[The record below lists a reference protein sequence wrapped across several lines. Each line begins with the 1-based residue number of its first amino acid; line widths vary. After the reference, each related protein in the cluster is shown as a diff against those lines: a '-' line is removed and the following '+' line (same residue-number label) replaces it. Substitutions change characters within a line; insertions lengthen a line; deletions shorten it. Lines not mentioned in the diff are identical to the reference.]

1 VRFLYTQS
9 CRHNIKGDLMNFLT
23 KMSIAQKLFLIPIIG
38 TVGFLIYLGITT
50 ATALK
55 NVDLLENV
63 IEVQYPALD
72 VTKSALVKME
82 NVKDTLSS
90 AVTTGDMETLE
101 NAETYVKETQA
112 MLRNIKSIDP
122 SLSAEINDITKSFN
136 DYYSLAFDV
145 SKSMIDGTADYAKLG
160 VLSTTMNNNYD
171 NAFKNLTKFR
181 EVRTKTFQTDIQKAS
196 DSGQSTVVIGGV
208 MALLTIILLF
218 ATAVPIVNGIKGSIV
233 QVVNSLKDI
242 AQEDG
247 DLTVRIIST
256 NQDEIGDLVHWFN
269 QFMEKLQGVVKDIVN
284 ASLPLSQLAQNLN
297 QLTDDTNKTIDVQQ
311 RSASQAKTA
320 VDEMSSSVSAVAESA
335 AEAASAAGDASSAA
349 DDGQKVVN
357 HTVQSIQELAANV
370 QDTAEV
376 IRKLEDDSNQ
386 VGVVLDVIKG
396 IAEQT
401 NLLALNAAIEAARA
415 GEQGRGFAVV
425 ADEVRTLAS
434 RTQQSTEQIQKTIEQ
449 LQNAARSA
457 VNVMAKGTEQAT
469 TSVETANKAGA
480 SLAVI
485 TETIN
490 RITSMNDQIARSTG
504 DQQNVARIISNNV
517 DEIHSRTEETAAS
530 SKELASVSSELAQLA
545 KHLEGIAKQFK
556 V

>member
-1 VRFLYTQS
+1 
-9 CRHNIKGDLMNFLT
+9 MNFLT
-23 KMSIAQKLFLIPIIG
+23 KFSIAQKLFLIPIIG

-50 ATALK
+50 STALK
-55 NVDLLENV
+55 NVDLLKNV

-72 VTKSALVKME
+72 VTKTALVKME
-82 NVKDTLSS
+82 KVKESLTS
-90 AVTTGDMETLE
+90 AVTTADEETLE
-101 NAETYVKETQA
+101 NAQNYAKETQA
-112 MLRNIKSIDP
+112 LLQDIKTIDAK
-122 SLSAEINDITKSFN
+122 LSTEINSILKSFN
-136 DYYSLAFDV
+136 DYYSLAFSV
-145 SKSMIDGTADYAKLG
+145 SKSMIDGTADYSKLG
-160 VLSTTMNNNYD
+160 EQSATMNNNYD
-171 NAFKNLTKFR
+171 SAFKNLTNFKD
-181 EVRTKTFQTDIQKAS
+181 VRTKAFQTDIQEAS
-196 DSGQSTVVIGGV
+196 DRGRSTIIIGGL

-218 ATAVPIVNGIKGSIV
+218 ATAVPIVSGIKGSIV

-247 DLTVRIIST
+247 DLTVRIKSK

-311 RSASQAKTA
+311 HSAGQAKTA
-320 VDEMSSSVSAVAESA
+320 VDEMSNSVSAVAESA
-335 AEAASAAGDASSAA
+335 AEAASAAGDASTAA
-349 DDGQKVVN
+349 EDGQNVVN
-357 HTVQSIQELAANV
+357 HTVLNIQELAANV
-370 QDTAEV
+370 EETAEV

-386 VGVVLDVIKG
+386 VAIVLDVIKG
-396 IAEQT
+396 IADQT

-425 ADEVRTLAS
+425 ADEVRTLAK
-434 RTQQSTEQIQKTIEQ
+434 RTQQSTEQIQTTIEQ

-457 VNVMAKGTEQAT
+457 VSVMAKGTEQAT

-485 TETIN
+485 TETIS
-490 RITSMNDQIARSTG
+490 RITSMNDQIARATG
-504 DQQNVARIISNNV
+504 EQQNVARTISNNV

-530 SKELASVSSELAQLA
+530 SKELASVSAELAQLA
-545 KHLEGIAKQFK
+545 QHLEGIAKQFK

>member
-1 VRFLYTQS
+1 MSYYTQS
-9 CRHNIKGDLMNFLT
+9 RKHNIKGDLMNFLT

-72 VTKSALVKME
+72 LTKSALVKME
-82 NVKDTLSS
+82 NVKVTLSS

-101 NAETYVKETQA
+101 SALNYAKETQT
-112 MLRNIKSIDP
+112 MLQNIKSIDP
-122 SLSAEINDITKSFN
+122 DLSAKINDILKSFN

-145 SKSMIDGTADYAKLG
+145 SKSMIEGTADYAKLG

-171 NAFKNLTKFR
+171 NAFENLTKFR
-181 EVRTKTFQTDIQKAS
+181 EVRTKAFQTDIQKAS

-208 MALLTIILLF
+208 MAILTIILLF

-297 QLTDDTNKTIDVQQ
+297 QLTDDTNKTIDIQQ

-320 VDEMSSSVSAVAESA
+320 VDEMSNSVSAVAESA

-349 DDGQKVVN
+349 DDGQTVVN

-457 VNVMAKGTEQAT
+457 VDVMAKGTEQAT

-485 TETIN
+485 TETIS

>member
-1 VRFLYTQS
+1 
-9 CRHNIKGDLMNFLT
+9 MNFLT
-23 KMSIAQKLFLIPIIG
+23 KMSIGQKLFLIPIIG

-63 IEVQYPALD
+63 IDVQYPALD

-82 NVKDTLSS
+82 KVKETLTS
-90 AVTTGDMETLE
+90 AVTTADEETLE
-101 NAETYVKETQA
+101 NAQSYAKETQA
-112 MLRNIKSIDP
+112 LLQEIKSIDP
-122 SLSAEINDITKSFN
+122 KLSTEINGILDSFN
-136 DYYSLAFDV
+136 DYYNLAFSV

-160 VLSTTMNNNYD
+160 ELSSTMNDNYD
-171 NAFKNLTKFR
+171 DAVKHLANFKD
-181 EVRTKTFQTDIQKAS
+181 VRTKAFQTDIRDAS
-196 DSGQSTVVIGGV
+196 DSGQSTVLIGGV

-218 ATAVPIVNGIKGSIV
+218 ATAIPIVSGIKGSIV

-247 DLTVRIIST
+247 DLTVRISSK

-269 QFMEKLQGVVKDIVN
+269 QFMEKLQGVVTDIVN

-311 RSASQAKTA
+311 RSATQAKTA
-320 VDEMSSSVSAVAESA
+320 VDEMSSSVRAVAESA
-335 AEAASAAGDASSAA
+335 AEAASAAGDASTAA
-349 DDGQKVVN
+349 EDGQSVVN
-357 HTVQSIQELAANV
+357 HTVLSIQELAANV
-370 QDTAEV
+370 EETAKV
-376 IRKLEDDSNQ
+376 IGQLEDDSNQ
-386 VGVVLDVIKG
+386 VAVVLDVIKG
-396 IAEQT
+396 IADQT

-425 ADEVRTLAS
+425 ADEVRTLAK
-434 RTQQSTEQIQKTIEQ
+434 RTQQSTEQIQTTIEQ
-449 LQNAARSA
+449 LQNAAHSA
-457 VNVMAKGTEQAT
+457 VSVMAKGTEQAT
-469 TSVETANKAGA
+469 SSVETANKAGA
-480 SLAVI
+480 SLTVI

-504 DQQNVARIISNNV
+504 EQQNVAKTISNNV
-517 DEIHSRTEETAAS
+517 DEIHHRTEETATS
-530 SKELASVSSELAQLA
+530 SKNIASVSSELAQLA
-545 KHLEGIAKQFK
+545 QHLEGITKQFK

>member
-1 VRFLYTQS
+1 
-9 CRHNIKGDLMNFLT
+9 MNFLT
-23 KMSIAQKLFLIPIIG
+23 KMSIAQKLFMIPIIG

-82 NVKDTLSS
+82 KVKETLTS
-90 AVTTGDMETLE
+90 AVTTADEETLE
-101 NAETYVKETQA
+101 NAQNYAKETQA
-112 MLRNIKSIDP
+112 LLQNIKSIDP
-122 SLSAEINDITKSFN
+122 KLSTEINGILDSFN
-136 DYYSLAFDV
+136 DYYNLAFSV

-160 VLSTTMNNNYD
+160 ELSSTMNNNYD
-171 NAFKNLTKFR
+171 DAVKNLTNFKD
-181 EVRTKTFQTDIQKAS
+181 VRTKAFQTDIRDAS

-218 ATAVPIVNGIKGSIV
+218 ATAIPIVSGIKGSIV

-247 DLTVRIIST
+247 DLTVRIKSN

-269 QFMEKLQGVVKDIVN
+269 QFMEKLQGVVTDIVN

-297 QLTDDTNKTIDVQQ
+297 QLTEDTNKTIDVQQ
-311 RSASQAKTA
+311 RSATQAKTA
-320 VDEMSSSVSAVAESA
+320 VDEMSSSVRAVAESA
-335 AEAASAAGDASSAA
+335 AEAASAAGDASTAA
-349 DDGQKVVN
+349 DDGQSVVN
-357 HTVQSIQELAANV
+357 HTVLSIQALAANV
-370 QDTAEV
+370 EETAKV
-376 IRKLEDDSNQ
+376 IGKLEDDSNQ
-386 VGVVLDVIKG
+386 VAVVLDVIKG
-396 IAEQT
+396 IADQT

-425 ADEVRTLAS
+425 ADEVRTLAK
-434 RTQQSTEQIQKTIEQ
+434 RTQQSTEQIQTTIEQ
-449 LQNAARSA
+449 LQNAAHSA
-457 VNVMAKGTEQAT
+457 VSVMAKGTEQAT
-469 TSVETANKAGA
+469 SSVETANKAGA

-504 DQQNVARIISNNV
+504 EQQNVAKTISNNV
-517 DEIHSRTEETAAS
+517 DEIYHRTEETATS
-530 SKELASVSSELAQLA
+530 SKNIASVSSELAQLA
-545 KHLEGIAKQFK
+545 QHLEGITKQFK

>member
-1 VRFLYTQS
+1 MS
-9 CRHNIKGDLMNFLT
+9 FLT

-63 IEVQYPALD
+63 IEIQYPALD
-72 VTKSALVKME
+72 VTKNALVNME
-82 NVKDTLSS
+82 KVKETLIS
-90 AVTTGDMETLE
+90 AVTTDDEETLE
-101 NAETYVKETQA
+101 NAQNYAKETQV
-112 MLRNIKSIDP
+112 LLQNIKSIAP
-122 SLSAEINDITKSFN
+122 NLSAEINSILKSFN
-136 DYYSLAFDV
+136 DYYSSAFNV

-160 VLSTTMNNNYD
+160 ELSTTMNKNYD
-171 NAFKNLTKFR
+171 NAFKDLTNFKD
-181 EVRTKTFQTDIQKAS
+181 VRTKAFQTDIQEAS
-196 DSGQSTVVIGGV
+196 DSGESTVIIGGV
-208 MALLTIILLF
+208 MALMTIILLF
-218 ATAVPIVNGIKGSIV
+218 ATAVPIVSGIKGSIV

-247 DLTVRIIST
+247 DLTVRIKSN

-297 QLTDDTNKTIDVQQ
+297 KLTDDTNKTIDVQQ
-311 RSASQAKTA
+311 HSAGQAKTA
-320 VDEMSSSVSAVAESA
+320 VDDMSHSVSAVAASA
-335 AEAASAAGDASSAA
+335 AEAASAAGDASTAA
-349 DDGQKVVN
+349 EDGQSVVN
-357 HTVQSIQELAANV
+357 HTVLSIQELAANV
-370 QDTAEV
+370 EDTAEV

-457 VNVMAKGTEQAT
+457 VSVMAKGTEQAT

-490 RITSMNDQIARSTG
+490 RITSMNDQIARATG
-504 DQQNVARIISNNV
+504 EQQNVARIISNNV
-517 DEIHSRTEETAAS
+517 DDIHSRTEETAAS
-530 SKELASVSSELAQLA
+530 SKELASVGAELAQLA
-545 KHLEGIAKQFK
+545 QHLEGIAKQFK

>member
-1 VRFLYTQS
+1 
-9 CRHNIKGDLMNFLT
+9 MNFLT

-72 VTKSALVKME
+72 LTKAALVKME
-82 NVKDTLSS
+82 KVKETLSS
-90 AVTTGDMETLE
+90 AVTTGDEETLS
-101 NAETYVKETQA
+101 NAQTYDEETQT
-112 MLRNIKSIDP
+112 LLQNIKSIDP
-122 SLSAEINDITKSFN
+122 KLSSEINAILKSFN
-136 DYYSLAFDV
+136 NYYSLAFNV

-160 VLSTTMNNNYD
+160 ELSKTMNDNYD
-171 NAFKNLTKFR
+171 SAFKNLTDFKDI
-181 EVRTKTFQTDIQKAS
+181 RTKAFQKDIQDAS

-208 MALLTIILLF
+208 MALLTIVLLF
-218 ATAVPIVNGIKGSIV
+218 ATAIPIVNGIKGSIV

-311 RSASQAKTA
+311 RSAGQAKTA
-320 VDEMSSSVSAVAESA
+320 VDEMSTSVSAVAESA
-335 AEAASAAGDASSAA
+335 AEAASAAGDASTAA
-349 DDGQKVVN
+349 DDGQAVVN
-357 HTVQSIQELAANV
+357 HTVLSIQELAANV
-370 QDTAEV
+370 EDTAEV

-386 VGVVLDVIKG
+386 VAVVLDVIKG
-396 IAEQT
+396 IADQT

-415 GEQGRGFAVV
+415 GEYGRGFAVV
-425 ADEVRTLAS
+425 ADEVRTLAK
-434 RTQQSTEQIQKTIEQ
+434 RTQQSTEQIQTTIEQ

-457 VNVMAKGTEQAT
+457 VSVMAKGTEQAT

-480 SLAVI
+480 SLTVI

-504 DQQNVARIISNNV
+504 EQQNVARTISNNV
-517 DEIHSRTEETAAS
+517 DEIHHRTEETSNS
-530 SKELASVSSELAQLA
+530 SQKLASVSLELAQLA
-545 KHLEGIAKQFK
+545 QHLEGITKQFK

>member
-1 VRFLYTQS
+1 
-9 CRHNIKGDLMNFLT
+9 MNFLT
-23 KMSIAQKLFLIPIIG
+23 KMSIAQKLFFIPIIG

-82 NVKDTLSS
+82 SVKDTLSS

-101 NAETYVKETQA
+101 NAKTYVKETQD
-112 MLRNIKSIDP
+112 MLQNIKSIDP
-122 SLSAEINDITKSFN
+122 DLSAEINGILKSFN
-136 DYYSLAFDV
+136 NYYRLAFDV
-145 SKSMIDGTADYAKLG
+145 SKSMIDGTADYSKLG
-160 VLSTTMNNNYD
+160 QLSTTMNDNYD
-171 NAFKNLTKFR
+171 NAFENLTKFR
-181 EVRTKTFQTDIQKAS
+181 EVRTKAFQTDIQKAS
-196 DSGQSTVVIGGV
+196 DSGQSTVVIGGI

-311 RSASQAKTA
+311 RAANQAKTA
-320 VDEMSSSVSAVAESA
+320 VDEMSNSVSAVAESA
-335 AEAASAAGDASSAA
+335 AEAANAAGDASSAA
-349 DDGQKVVN
+349 DDGQEVVN

-376 IRKLEDDSNQ
+376 IRKLEADSNQ

-457 VNVMAKGTEQAT
+457 VSVMAKGTEQAI

-480 SLAVI
+480 SLTVI
-485 TETIN
+485 TETIS

-504 DQQNVARIISNNV
+504 DQQNVARTISNNV
-517 DEIHSRTEETAAS
+517 DEIHGRTEETAAS
-530 SKELASVSSELAQLA
+530 SKKLASVSSELAQLA

>member
-1 VRFLYTQS
+1 MS
-9 CRHNIKGDLMNFLT
+9 FLT
-23 KMSIAQKLFLIPIIG
+23 RMSIAQKLFLIPIIG
-38 TVGFLIYLGITT
+38 TVGFLVYLGITT

-72 VTKSALVKME
+72 ITKSALVKME
-82 NVKDTLSS
+82 KVKETLTS
-90 AVTTGDMETLE
+90 AVTTADEDTLE
-101 NAETYVKETQA
+101 NAQTYAQDTQT
-112 MLRNIKSIDP
+112 MLQNIKSIDP
-122 SLSAEINDITKSFN
+122 NLSAQINRILKSFN
-136 DYYSLAFDV
+136 DYYKLAFDV
-145 SKSMIDGTADYAKLG
+145 SQSMINGTADYSKLG
-160 VLSTTMNNNYD
+160 ELSTTMNSSYD
-171 NAFKNLTKFR
+171 NAFENLTTFKD
-181 EVRTKTFQTDIQKAS
+181 VRTKAFQTDIQEAS
-196 DSGQSTVVIGGV
+196 DSGQSTVVIGGI
-208 MALLTIILLF
+208 MALMTIILLF
-218 ATAVPIVNGIKGSIV
+218 ATAIPIVNGIKGSIV

-247 DLTVRIIST
+247 DLTVRIISN
-256 NQDEIGDLVHWFN
+256 NQDEIGDLVNWFN

-297 QLTDDTNKTIDVQQ
+297 QLTDDTNKTIDIQQ
-311 RSASQAKTA
+311 RSAGQAKTA
-320 VDEMSSSVSAVAESA
+320 VDEMRHSVSAVAESA
-335 AEAASAAGDASSAA
+335 SEAARAAGNASNAAGD
-349 DDGQKVVN
+349 GQAVVN

-370 QDTAEV
+370 EDTAEV
-376 IRKLEDDSNQ
+376 IRKLEADSNQ

-434 RTQQSTEQIQKTIEQ
+434 RTQQSTEQIQKTIQQ

-457 VNVMAKGTEQAT
+457 VSVMARGTEQAV
-469 TSVETANKAGA
+469 TSVATANKAGA
-480 SLAVI
+480 SLTVI
-485 TETIN
+485 TETIG
-490 RITSMNDQIARSTG
+490 RITSMNDQIALSTG
-504 DQQNVARIISNNV
+504 NQQNVARTISNNV
-517 DEIHSRTEETAAS
+517 DEIHSRTQETAAS

-545 KHLEGIAKQFK
+545 QHLEGIAKQFK

>member
-1 VRFLYTQS
+1 
-9 CRHNIKGDLMNFLT
+9 MNFLT

-72 VTKSALVKME
+72 ETKSALVKME
-82 NVKDTLSS
+82 KVKETLSS
-90 AVTTGDMETLE
+90 AVTTGDEETLE
-101 NAETYVKETQA
+101 NAQNYAKETQA
-112 MLRNIKSIDP
+112 MLQNIKTIDP
-122 SLSAEINDITKSFN
+122 NLSTDINSILKSFN
-136 DYYSLAFDV
+136 DYYSLAFKV

-160 VLSTTMNNNYD
+160 ELSTTMNNNYD
-171 NAFKNLTKFR
+171 DAVKHLANFKDM
-181 EVRTKTFQTDIQKAS
+181 RTKAFQTDIQEAS
-196 DSGQSTVVIGGV
+196 DRGQSTVIIGSI

-218 ATAVPIVNGIKGSIV
+218 ATAIPIVRGIKGSIV

-247 DLTVRIIST
+247 DLTVRIKSN

-311 RSASQAKTA
+311 RSAGQAKTA
-320 VDEMSSSVSAVAESA
+320 VDEMTHSVIAVAESA
-335 AEAASAAGDASSAA
+335 AEAANAAGDASTAA
-349 DDGQKVVN
+349 EDGQAVVN
-357 HTVQSIQELAANV
+357 HTVLSIQELAANV
-370 QDTAEV
+370 EDTAEV
-376 IRKLEDDSNQ
+376 IRKLEADSNQ

-396 IAEQT
+396 IADQT

-425 ADEVRTLAS
+425 ADEVRTLAK
-434 RTQQSTEQIQKTIEQ
+434 RTQQSTEQIQTTIEQ

-469 TSVETANKAGA
+469 NSVETANKAGA

-490 RITSMNDQIARSTG
+490 RITSMNDQIARATG
-504 DQQNVARIISNNV
+504 EQQNVARTISNSV
-517 DEIHSRTEETAAS
+517 DEIHGRTEETAAS
-530 SKELASVSSELAQLA
+530 SKELASVGSELAKLA
-545 KHLEGIAKQFK
+545 LHLEGIAKQFK

>member
-1 VRFLYTQS
+1 
-9 CRHNIKGDLMNFLT
+9 MNFLT

-38 TVGFLIYLGITT
+38 TVGFLIYLAITT
-50 ATALK
+50 STALK

-72 VTKSALVKME
+72 VTKNALVKME
-82 NVKDTLSS
+82 KVKETLTS
-90 AVTTGDMETLE
+90 AVTTADEETLE
-101 NAETYVKETQA
+101 NAQTYAKETQT
-112 MLRNIKSIDP
+112 LLQNIKSIDP
-122 SLSAEINDITKSFN
+122 NLSADINGILKSFN
-136 DYYSLAFDV
+136 DYYNLAFDV
-145 SKSMIDGTADYAKLG
+145 SKSMIDGTADYSKLG
-160 VLSTTMNNNYD
+160 QLSTTMNNNYD
-171 NAFKNLTKFR
+171 SAFKNLTNFKD
-181 EVRTKTFQTDIQKAS
+181 VRTKAFQTDIQEAS
-196 DSGQSTVVIGGV
+196 DSGQSTVVIGGI

-247 DLTVRIIST
+247 DLTVRINSN

-297 QLTDDTNKTIDVQQ
+297 QLTNDTNKTIDVQQ
-311 RSASQAKTA
+311 RSAGQAKTA
-320 VDEMSSSVSAVAESA
+320 VDEMSNSVSAVAESA

-349 DDGQKVVN
+349 DDGQAVVN
-357 HTVQSIQELAANV
+357 DTVHSIQELAANV
-370 QDTAEV
+370 EDTAEV
-376 IRKLEDDSNQ
+376 IRKLEADSNQ

-434 RTQQSTEQIQKTIEQ
+434 RTQQSTEQIQQTIEQ

-457 VNVMAKGTEQAT
+457 VSVMAKGTEQAI

-480 SLAVI
+480 SLSVI
-485 TETIN
+485 TETIS

-504 DQQNVARIISNNV
+504 DQQSVARTISNNV
-517 DEIHSRTEETAAS
+517 DEIHSRTEETASS
-530 SKELASVSSELAQLA
+530 SKELASVGSELAQLA
-545 KHLEGIAKQFK
+545 QHLEGIAKQFK

>member
-1 VRFLYTQS
+1 
-9 CRHNIKGDLMNFLT
+9 MNFLT

-72 VTKSALVKME
+72 LTKAALVKME
-82 NVKDTLSS
+82 KVKETLSS
-90 AVTTGDMETLE
+90 AVTTGDEETLS
-101 NAETYVKETQA
+101 NAETYDEETQT
-112 MLRNIKSIDP
+112 LLQNIKSIDP
-122 SLSAEINDITKSFN
+122 KLSTEINSILKSFN

-145 SKSMIDGTADYAKLG
+145 SKSMIDGTADYSKLG
-160 VLSTTMNNNYD
+160 ELSKTMNDNYD
-171 NAFKNLTKFR
+171 NAFKNLTNFKD
-181 EVRTKTFQTDIQKAS
+181 VRTKAFQKDIQDAS

-208 MALLTIILLF
+208 MALLTIVLLF
-218 ATAVPIVNGIKGSIV
+218 ATAIPIVNGIKGSIV

-247 DLTVRIIST
+247 DLTVRIKSN

-311 RSASQAKTA
+311 RSAGQAKTA

-335 AEAASAAGDASSAA
+335 AEAASAAGDASTAA
-349 DDGQKVVN
+349 EDGQAVVN
-357 HTVQSIQELAANV
+357 HTVLSIQELAANV
-370 QDTAEV
+370 EDTAEV

-386 VGVVLDVIKG
+386 VAVVLDVIKG
-396 IAEQT
+396 IADQT

-425 ADEVRTLAS
+425 ADEVRTLAK
-434 RTQQSTEQIQKTIEQ
+434 RTQQSTEQIQTTIEQ

-457 VNVMAKGTEQAT
+457 VSVMAKGTEQAT

-480 SLAVI
+480 SLTVI

-504 DQQNVARIISNNV
+504 EQQNVARTISNNV
-517 DEIHSRTEETAAS
+517 DEIHHRTEETAS
-530 SKELASVSSELAQLA
+530 SSQKLASVSLELAQLA
-545 KHLEGIAKQFK
+545 QHLEGITKQFK